1 MKQIHPRQLSQWLAD
16 AQRPQPMLLDVREI
30 AEFEHCHIPGSVLIP
45 MHTVPMRLAELESAE
60 EIVVICHHGGR
71 SAQVA
76 YFLEARGHSS
86 VFNLAGGV
94 EAWACEVD
102 PEMPR
107 Y

>member
-1 MKQIHPRQLSQWLAD
+1 MKQILSRQLSQWLAD
-16 AQRPQPMLLDVREI
+16 AQRPQPVLLDVREA
-30 AEFEHCHIPGSVLIP
+30 AEFEHCHIPGSVHIP
-45 MHTVPMRLAELESAE
+45 MHTVPMRLAELDPAS

-76 YFLEARGHSS
+76 YFLEGRDFFS